1 MYMPGVMQFKDVAI
15 TLSWNLKMVIFASQ
29 ISLRCYSVKPYKI
42 LVDWN
47 GLVFG
52 QNETDI
58 L

>member
-1 MYMPGVMQFKDVAI
+1 MPGVMQFKDVAI